1 MKDLLG
7 ESEQLIELYNDHSHT
22 VRSCLKCYVKAMKQ
36 YISEGFTE
44 EVSAMRDEV
53 KKLETEA
60 DEVRRKIVRLLIE
73 KRFLIPN
80 TRRDFLNLLKFT
92 DKVADYSESSLD
104 YVVLQSMD
112 ITEVGQ
118 QKLQEILEITESQ
131 FEKLEKAI
139 GYVFDDNQ
147 KAFDLVNE
155 IGSLESEIDNLER
168 ELIDRLSRRD
178 DLSFG
183 LKSLYRDYLTMM
195 ANISDIIED
204 AADEIELIIALKRL

>member
-7 ESEQLIELYNDHSHT
+7 ESEQLIKLYNKHSKT
-22 VRSCLKCYVKAMKQ
+22 VRSCLKCYIKAMKL
-36 YISEGFTE
+36 YIEEGYTA
-44 EVSAMRDEV
+44 EVSKMQDEV
-53 KKLETEA
+53 KELETEA
-60 DEVRRKIVRLLIE
+60 DAIRRKIVRLLIE

-104 YVVLQSMD
+104 YVLLQSMEISETGKD
-112 ITEVGQ
+112 M
-118 QKLQEILEITESQ
+118 LREILEITELQ
-131 FEKLEKAI
+131 FATLEKAI
-139 GYVFDDNQ
+139 GNVFNDNE
-147 KAFDLVNE
+147 KAFELVNQIE
-155 IGSLESEIDNLER
+155 KYESQIDNLER
-168 ELIDRLSRRD
+168 ELVERLSARD

>member
-7 ESEQLIELYNDHSHT
+7 DSEQLIELYNEHSHT
-22 VRSCLKCYVKAMKQ
+22 VRSCLKSYVKAMKL
-36 YISEGFTE
+36 YIAQGYTE

-53 KKLETEA
+53 QKLETEA

-118 QKLQEILEITESQ
+118 QKLLEILEITERQ
-131 FEKLEKAI
+131 FEMLEKAI

-147 KAFDLVNE
+147 RAFELVNE
-155 IGSLESEIDNLER
+155 IGSLESQIDNLER
-168 ELIDRLSRRD
+168 ELIDRLSRRE

-183 LKSLYRDYLTMM
+183 LKSLYRDFLTMM